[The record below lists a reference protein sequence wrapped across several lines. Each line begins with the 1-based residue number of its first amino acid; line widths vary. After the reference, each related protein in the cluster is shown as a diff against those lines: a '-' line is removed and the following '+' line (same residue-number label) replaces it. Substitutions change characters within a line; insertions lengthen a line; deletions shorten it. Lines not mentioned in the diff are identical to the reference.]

1 MMDRRDPDYVPVYQC
16 DVCGEVLH
24 VGDRYKELQDGTI
37 ECLECLL
44 EELETVEAE
53 PSAKNIRAHLY

>member
-16 DVCGEVLH
+16 DICGEVLH

-37 ECLECLL
+37 ECLE
-44 EELETVEAE
+44 
-53 PSAKNIRAHLY
+53 